1 MIHNDIYC
9 ALKTLDLKSMRAKI
23 PTGKSEKT
31 LDKGF
36 FMAYINVQFSGMHI
50 RSTWDF
56 LSWAD
61 IFLKK
66 CPQTKDLQFTVA
78 ENKRNQIIF
87 TI

>member
-31 LDKGF
+31 LDKDF

-50 RSTWDF
+50 SSTWD
-56 LSWAD
+56 L
-61 IFLKK
+61 L
-66 CPQTKDLQFTVA
+66 P
-78 ENKRNQIIF
+78 
-87 TI
+87 